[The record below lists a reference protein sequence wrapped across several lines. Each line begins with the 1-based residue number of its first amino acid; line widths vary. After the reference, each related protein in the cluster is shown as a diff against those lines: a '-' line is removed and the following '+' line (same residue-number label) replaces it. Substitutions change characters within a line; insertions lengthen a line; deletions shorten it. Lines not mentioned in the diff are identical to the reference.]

1 MADVRQHTGPAITL
15 DADYCRR
22 LLPRRESDAHKNNFG
37 RVVCLAGSLDYA
49 GAALLTVTAAA
60 RTGAGLVVL
69 AVPASIQAVFAG
81 RVPEVM
87 TLGLPERA
95 GSDELDVAA
104 SWKQIE
110 QRDVAALV
118 MGPGM
123 RETDDNR
130 RLVVEALGHE
140 GVPAVLD
147 AGALNLLART
157 DGWWKDVA
165 RQCVMTPHPGEFKR
179 LTGEELGKDDV
190 ERQRKASAAATRFG
204 QVVVL
209 KGARTVIASVEGQ
222 VAISPF
228 ANAIMATAGSG
239 DVLSGVI
246 GGLLAQG
253 VSPFDAGCLGVYLH
267 GAAGEKISQTLGD
280 AGLLASELP
289 YQVAIVRAELA
300 SAGA

>member
-1 MADVRQHTGPAITL
+1 MAEAHVGDGPEIQL

-22 LLPRRESDAHKNNFG
+22 LLPSRQSEAHKNNFG
-37 RVVCLAGSLDYA
+37 RLVCLAGSLDYA

-60 RTGAGLVVL
+60 RAGAGLVVL
-69 AVPASIQAVFAG
+69 AVPASIQSVFAG

-95 GSDELDVAA
+95 ASDELDVAA
-104 SWKQIE
+104 SWKVIDD
-110 QRDVAALV
+110 RDVAALV

-130 RLVVEALGHE
+130 RLVVEALRHN

-157 DGWWKDVA
+157 DGWWEDVA
-165 RQCVMTPHPGEFKR
+165 RPCVMTPHPGEFKR
-179 LTGEELGKDDV
+179 LTGEEGGKGDP
-190 ERQRKASAAATRFG
+190 ERKRNALAAAAKFG
-204 QVVVL
+204 HVLLL
-209 KGARTVIASVEGQ
+209 KGARSVIATPAGQ

-253 VSPFDAGCLGVYLH
+253 ASPFDAACLGVYLH
-267 GAAGEKISQTLGD
+267 GAAGERISQTLGD

-289 YQVAIVRAELA
+289 YQVAVARAELA
-300 SAGA
+300 QRG